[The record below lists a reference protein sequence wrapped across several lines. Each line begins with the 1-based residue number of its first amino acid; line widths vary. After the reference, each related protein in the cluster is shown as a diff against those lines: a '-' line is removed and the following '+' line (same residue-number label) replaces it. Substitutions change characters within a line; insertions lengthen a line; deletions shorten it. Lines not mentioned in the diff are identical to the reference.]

1 MPDGYGGRQGC
12 SALCEAVSKEGVDA
26 AYSETVPSISH
37 ILDAVGSQDVSG
49 ERTDAGEDAGVF
61 SNAGGIFSHGD
72 ITDVMGAIFNAPMR
86 ADGVGCDS
94 CRERLGG
101 DVIGGLVG
109 LRFPQTGFR
118 AAVYPLTG
126 HPDHAVQQVLPGGI
140 EDLGPE
146 GEDLDRADFLT
157 TAMAIAG
164 IECGSFCKRT

>member
-1 MPDGYGGRQGC
+1 
-12 SALCEAVSKEGVDA
+12 
-26 AYSETVPSISH
+26 
-37 ILDAVGSQDVSG
+37 
-49 ERTDAGEDAGVF
+49 
-61 SNAGGIFSHGD
+61 
-72 ITDVMGAIFNAPMR
+72 MGAIFNAPMR

-146 GEDLDRADFLT
+146 GEDLDRAEFLT

-164 IECGSFCKRT
+164 LDAIVWRLFKTERANRPEQAGLVALDLSDQHGSGITGVLERFFWQGIASAVTSLCATPMSASKR